1 MLAKNRMQLKLT
13 PTNQVTLTLAL
24 ISAGAIYNT
33 PSRETLIHFLLTVVF
48 ATILFYI
55 FKFLT
60 KKPKELS
67 NTLTTS
73 LIIFLV
79 VHNFA
84 TPPDIYFTLAITFLA
99 IASKFLLTW
108 RNMPIVNPAVFGIL
122 AAFFLGKLFS
132 LTPFVSWWGAAYVI
146 PTPEF
151 ALPFALIILAIWI
164 IFGLK
169 NWRKFPLLITFLL
182 AHAILLFAFTKNLE
196 TLKFIFTDAT
206 IYFLAAIMLIE
217 PKTSPILT
225 RQQIIFALIAALSFN
240 VVNYFNLPLAELFGI
255 LVANLYFFGQKYLMI
270 RKNAQKSQTP
280 A

>member
-1 MLAKNRMQLKLT
+1 MQLKLT
-13 PTNQVTLTLAL
+13 PTNQVVLTLSL
-24 ISAGAIYNT
+24 ISAGAIYKT

-60 KKPKELS
+60 KKTKELS
-67 NTLTTS
+67 NTITTS

-79 VHNFA
+79 VHNLA

-99 IASKFLLTW
+99 IASKFLITW
-108 RNMPIVNPAVFGIL
+108 RNMPIINPAVFGLL
-122 AAFFLGKLFS
+122 AAFFIGKLFS
-132 LTPFVSWWGAAYVI
+132 LTPFISWWGAAYTI
-146 PTPEF
+146 PTSQFPI
-151 ALPFALIILAIWI
+151 PFALIILAIWI

-169 NWRKFPLLITFLL
+169 NWRKFPLLITFLI
-182 AHAILLFAFTKNLE
+182 AHAILLFAFTQNID

-217 PKTSPILT
+217 PKTSPILKN
-225 RQQIIFALIAALSFN
+225 QQIIFALVAALTYN
-240 VVNYFNLPLAELFGI
+240 VLNYFGLPLGGLFGI
-255 LVANLYFFGQKYLMI
+255 LLANLYFFGQKYLMI
-270 RKNAQKSQTP
+270 RKNAQKSQAP